1 MGGLLGKFGPKLGS
15 LVFHEVRLGL
25 LANSR
30 PEDILGSV
38 EVDGKGEIIG
48 NYQSSG
54 TYRVVTNEG
63 M

>member
-1 MGGLLGKFGPKLGS
+1 MMFVLTVAVLDY
-15 LVFHEVRLGL
+15 
-25 LANSR
+25 R

-48 NYQSSG
+48 NFQESG
-54 TYRVVTNEG
+54 TYRIVTNQG

>member
-1 MGGLLGKFGPKLGS
+1 MFGVTKDSWTRWISADFCLFS
-15 LVFHEVRLGL
+15 
-25 LANSR
+25 SR

-48 NYQSSG
+48 NFQASG
-54 TYRVVTNEG
+54 TYRIITNQG